1 MTKSDEEIINWSR
14 DAGEIIVDALIDA
27 GLIKKEDFKKAAA
40 VAAEEILARL
50 MVGDYPPPPL
60 DSGHS
65 SENS

>member
-1 MTKSDEEIINWSR
+1 M
-14 DAGEIIVDALIDA
+14 IDA

-40 VAAEEILARL
+40 VAAEEIPARL
-50 MVGDYPPPPL
+50 MVGDYPPPL